1 VKIINTP
8 QRSQEWFE
16 ARNACLVTASDAGP
30 WLFGTDKTSQ
40 KARKTRIY
48 KYLRN
53 QMLAAI
59 PRDEWERKKSEDDE
73 KRMSFNPSVQRGVE
87 QEDEARNLWSD
98 IHRLFVDTP
107 GMITTDCG
115 LFGASPDGLIL
126 SREMEPEDNDAVLIK
141 CAAAGLEIKCPDPET
156 LIAWHDAGEMPSQ
169 HVDQC
174 HFSLAVSG
182 LRRWHFTGYFRGM
195 PPFLWTVERD
205 SYTEKMVAG
214 MDALRV
220 ELEQTRERFTANWK
234 AALERS
240 RHE

>member
-1 VKIINTP
+1 
-8 QRSQEWFE
+8 
-16 ARNACLVTASDAGP
+16 
-30 WLFGTDKTSQ
+30 
-40 KARKTRIY
+40 
-48 KYLRN
+48 
-53 QMLAAI
+53 
-59 PRDEWERKKSEDDE
+59 
-73 KRMSFNPSVQRGVE
+73 MSFNPSVQRGVE

-98 IHRLFVDTP
+98 IHRLSVDTP

-115 LFGASPDGLIL
+115 LFGASPDGLVGYMSKL
-126 SREMEPEDNDAVLIK
+126 V
-141 CAAAGLEIKCPDPET
+141 GLEIKCPDPET
-156 LIAWHDAGEMPSQ
+156 LIAWHDAGEMPAQ

-182 LRRWHFTGYFRGM
+182 LYRWHFMGYFRGM

-214 MDALRV
+214 MDALRA

-240 RHE
+240 KHE